1 MKGQAKRPQIITQE
15 ADTLETINLQW
26 LRQARRKKHLNMAQ
40 VAKHLGK
47 NKATIWRWENG
58 KSQISMNNLCKL
70 AHLYGIEVS
79 SVMEVVGE

>member
-1 MKGQAKRPQIITQE
+1 M
-15 ADTLETINLQW
+15 ETINLQW